1 MIELAS
7 VIRDLRAE
15 LGRAITV
22 GEHEAL
28 RFELGPIEL
37 EMSVGIEAGAQ
48 AGAKARFWVVE
59 LGSQGNVDRTS
70 TQRIKL
76 TLTPQLGPTG
86 TSPLV
91 SGEAVP
97 AER

>member
-7 VIRDLRAE
+7 VIRDLRDE
-15 LGRAITV
+15 LGRAIAG
-22 GEHEAL
+22 GEGEAL

-37 EMSVGIEAGAQ
+37 EVSVAIEAGAQ
-48 AGAKARFWVVE
+48 AGAKARFWVLE
-59 LGSQGNVDRTS
+59 LGAQGNVDHTS

-76 TLTPQLGPTG
+76 VLTPRLGPTG

-91 SGEAVP
+91 SGDVVP
-97 AER
+97 RER